1 MFNLFQLMTKLGA
14 EVVVVRND
22 EITLD
27 GIAEMHP
34 EGIVISPGPGTP
46 ARLASRAK
54 SSADS
59 GPRYRSRSLP
69 GTPVHCRGLWRDHNV
84 GARADAR
91 QELPRLPHR
100 TGDFQGTRES
110 YARYSVPLAD
120 ARPSDLAPNVSS

>member
-1 MFNLFQLMTKLGA
+1 MILLIDNYDSFTFNLFQLMTKLGA

-46 ARLASRAK
+46 AKASRAK

-59 GPRYRSRSLP
+59 GPRYRS
-69 GTPVHCRGLWRDHNV
+69 
-84 GARADAR
+84 
-91 QELPRLPHR
+91 
-100 TGDFQGTRES
+100 
-110 YARYSVPLAD
+110 
-120 ARPSDLAPNVSS
+120 